1 MGPSHPITDKR
12 GRVVHLSMLGFKPL
26 CRPDT
31 RVVFHATL
39 IGRAGTR
46 LCEICSERDMRAQFD
61 AAGLSGGPINESEA
75 A

>member
-1 MGPSHPITDKR
+1 MGSSHPITDKR

-26 CRPDT
+26 CKPET

-39 IGRAGTR
+39 IGRPGTK
-46 LCEICSERDMRAQFD
+46 LCTVCAEHDLRAQFD
-61 AAGLSGGPINESEA
+61 AAGLSGGPIDESEA